1 MEYAE
6 IFDGMRF
13 NTGPETWVAAVENK
27 PAPVECSDRVCFVL
41 RFTPDGRMSGSQERR
56 LKLWHHNVELN
67 SSRRMCHFSIS
78 VYCSGWKIRRLMGKW
93 SVLTDSHAPAER
105 I

>member
-27 PAPVECSDRVCFVL
+27 PAPVDCSDRVCFVL

-56 LKLWHHNVELN
+56 VKLWASQRGIEFLEEDVPLLHQRVLQWLENTEVDGEVE
-67 SSRRMCHFSIS
+67 CF
-78 VYCSGWKIRRLMGKW
+78 
-93 SVLTDSHAPAER
+93 D
-105 I
+105 